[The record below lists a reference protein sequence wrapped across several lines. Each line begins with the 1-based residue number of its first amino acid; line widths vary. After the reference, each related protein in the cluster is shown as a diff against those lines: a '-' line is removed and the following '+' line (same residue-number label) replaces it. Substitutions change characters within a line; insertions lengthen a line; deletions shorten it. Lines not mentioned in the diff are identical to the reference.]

1 MTVNPVVVEHGVCH
15 PQGPIGKAFRRDLEK
30 DQELKDKYQ
39 GLVGHQEKAT
49 FRKKWASMKIE
60 QLELQQLQTKSETHS
75 RETATLGTYL
85 PFKKIWDQEGQDEEG
100 FVAFRGTQMGCISK
114 LLHPI
119 IWQ

>member
-15 PQGPIGKAFRRDLEK
+15 PQGPIGQAFRRDLEK

-39 GLVGHQEKAT
+39 GLVGHQEKAA

-60 QLELQQLQTKSETHS
+60 KLEKMQLQTESEIHS